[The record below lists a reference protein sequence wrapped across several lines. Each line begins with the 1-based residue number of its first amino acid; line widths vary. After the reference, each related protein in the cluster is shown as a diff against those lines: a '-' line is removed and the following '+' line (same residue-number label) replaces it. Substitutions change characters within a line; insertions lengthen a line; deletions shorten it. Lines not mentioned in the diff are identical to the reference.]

1 MKVLWKIKL
10 IKKSEMNLTGMI
22 MVSKLFKFMGVAS
35 SLLKSFLI
43 FDALLLY
50 FFPFMNAT
58 CVA

>member
-1 MKVLWKIKL
+1 
-10 IKKSEMNLTGMI
+10 MNLTGMI
-22 MVSKLFKFMGVAS
+22 MVSKLFKFIGVAS